1 MTTTSE
7 AAVPDLLTPA
17 QLQEAMLAKSREV
30 DTAISEYRQM
40 IMAHVE
46 ADRQKRIAM
55 NTALLAADGATAG
68 ERKAKA
74 EQASEEHIYAEAHAA
89 ARREVAKEALR
100 ARLAQ
105 LSAVQSMATTIREEM
120 RLAR

>member
-1 MTTTSE
+1 MT
-7 AAVPDLLTPA
+7 DLLTPQA
-17 QLQEAMLAKSREV
+17 LQTAMLAKSGEV
-30 DTAISEYRQM
+30 DAAIEEYRQA
-40 IMAHVE
+40 IAAHVE
-46 ADRQKRIAM
+46 ADRQKRIAL
-55 NTALLAADGATAG
+55 NTALLSVDGKSAP
-68 ERKAKA
+68 ERRAKA
-74 EQASEEHIYAEAHAA
+74 EQASEEHLYAEAMAD